1 MPANAPECRRPE
13 HRRNQ
18 PAECT
23 RARRRY
29 RDERSRRI
37 ACPEHCRPVRG
48 ESRCSTREGDR
59 AVLQG
64 PINPRRYTLRTFVRC
79 GACAGSFAPFR
90 HQRRNP
96 AASANRKPS
105 FDNPGTAVKI
115 RHSARPNY
123 APSTAGA
130 YGDGVTWQAL
140 WWLHVQHLCAAPACT
155 HGRLFSA
162 TTERRMQ
169 QLQEISFRPHCC
181 SPDVD
186 ARAVC
191 LRLVHLTLTS
201 GGRLSQLPAKPSP
214 FHAGDH
220 LVLLQR

>member
-1 MPANAPECRRPE
+1 
-13 HRRNQ
+13 
-18 PAECT
+18 
-23 RARRRY
+23 
-29 RDERSRRI
+29 
-37 ACPEHCRPVRG
+37 
-48 ESRCSTREGDR
+48 
-59 AVLQG
+59 VL
-64 PINPRRYTLRTFVRC
+64 NPRRRSCSIAGPDKSTSLYLANFREMRRPRRKFCTLR
-79 GACAGSFAPFR
+79 P
-90 HQRRNP
+90 QRRNP

-105 FDNPGTAVKI
+105 FDNPRTAVKI

-220 LVLLQR
+220 LLRR